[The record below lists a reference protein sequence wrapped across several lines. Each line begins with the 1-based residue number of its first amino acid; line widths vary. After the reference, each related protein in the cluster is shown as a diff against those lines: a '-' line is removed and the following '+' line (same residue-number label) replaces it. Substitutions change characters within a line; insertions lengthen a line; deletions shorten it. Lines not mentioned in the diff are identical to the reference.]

1 MLALW
6 DNSNVA
12 VQKLVTTLTHV
23 YVKHVDV
30 GNANLMED
38 EFDISFLDPKKLK
51 ESEDKLK
58 NGEIT
63 CNLDDPED
71 CESCSG

>member
-1 MLALW
+1 
-6 DNSNVA
+6 
-12 VQKLVTTLTHV
+12 
-23 YVKHVDV
+23 
-30 GNANLMED
+30 MED
-38 EFDISFLDPKKLK
+38 ELDISFLDPKKLK